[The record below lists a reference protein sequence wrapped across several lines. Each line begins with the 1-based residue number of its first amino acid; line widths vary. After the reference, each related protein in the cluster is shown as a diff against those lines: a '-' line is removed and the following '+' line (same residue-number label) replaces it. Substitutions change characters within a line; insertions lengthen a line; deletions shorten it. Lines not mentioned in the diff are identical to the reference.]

1 MKGTVFEQVLGPKSA
16 PEAFAGEPSFS
27 MLCLRQLSSQAVL
40 AEHASSPALGLSTF
54 RSRVKSAAHI
64 VLFIANSVSPN
75 NRTTRRV
82 GKMLFL
88 LENVH
93 CATAGDT
100 EQNGF
105 KRFTVARRAFITCF
119 RRVMII
125 FAGSFQGNVKIVTCF
140 VRQTKPFSLFCGA
153 QSTLRFR
160 VFPCKCQPNQS

>member
-1 MKGTVFEQVLGPKSA
+1 MPPKLLQVNLVFLCCVGDSCQA
-16 PEAFAGEPSFS
+16 RR
-27 MLCLRQLSSQAVL
+27 CLRSTPAVRL
-40 AEHASSPALGLSTF
+40 WGSRHFAAG
-54 RSRVKSAAHI
+54 SRVLPTLCCLSRI
-64 VLFIANSVSPN
+64 RFL
-75 NRTTRRV
+75 RTIKPRRV

-160 VFPCKCQPNQS
+160 FFPCKCQPNQS